1 MVTIGYRWLSEL
13 IAFPDFFDF
22 SSPGQTTQHGF
33 HPLKPEAD
41 QQRQGYWSPG
51 TSHLPGSLTSRQ
63 LALLSEA

>member
-33 HPLKPEAD
+33 HTLWRMGDEAKKIIN
-41 QQRQGYWSPG
+41 SVC
-51 TSHLPGSLTSRQ
+51 
-63 LALLSEA
+63 